1 MSSTKIKLI
10 GFLTLMGCVTADAGN
25 NFSILNEYK
34 TPDGG
39 IILTT
44 RKINKPGY
52 ELLKVTDF
60 SAPPTAT
67 RKSSANTTNR
77 KIDEPEDKRQP
88 LIIHAANGP
97 IIETRTLSNSSVSTS
112 NVSKPTSNNS
122 ASTSNVS
129 KPTSNNS
136 ASTSN
141 VSKFYNS
148 ANWPEDEKQN
158 FEYLKPG
165 EQVQVLEVA
174 PGLESYQLYNAQGY
188 SAIGQSIFR
197 DWDVPK
203 DSLINQAKKVGA
215 TFVTFSKYADSSITY
230 SVKDNLNNLAN
241 TVNPKNLAT
250 IIDPNNLGI
259 IYSYEVLFYVKDN
272 YTKNPNIFG
281 FKISSIPLETRKT
294 YQRNT
299 GAYVENVV
307 EGSRAYNANVLL
319 EDVIIAINGN
329 PISTL
334 NDFFEIKEKELKKTK
349 VLELKILRLVNNE
362 LKELN
367 IPVNF

>member
-10 GFLTLMGCVTADAGN
+10 GLLILMGCVTAEAST
-25 NFSILNEYK
+25 FYTYK
-34 TPDGG
+34 KPDGST
-39 IILTT
+39 IITT
-44 RKINKPGY
+44 REVKEPGY
-52 ELLKVTDF
+52 ELLNIT
-60 SAPPTAT
+60 
-67 RKSSANTTNR
+67 
-77 KIDEPEDKRQP
+77 
-88 LIIHAANGP
+88 IHQANGP
-97 IIETRTLSNSSVSTS
+97 ILETRGLSNNSVSTN

-122 ASTSNVS
+122 VSTNNVS
-129 KPTSNNS
+129 K
-136 ASTSN
+136 
-141 VSKFYNS
+141 YYYS
-148 ANWPEDEKQN
+148 ANWLEDAKKN

-203 DSLINQAKKVGA
+203 DSLISQAKKVGA

-272 YTKNPNIFG
+272 HYKTPNTFG
-281 FKISSIPLETRKT
+281 FRITDIPLEARKT

-307 EGSRAYNANVLL
+307 QGSKAYNANVLN
-319 EDVIIAINGN
+319 EDVIIAINNN
-329 PISTL
+329 PILTAD
-334 NDFFEIKEKELKKTK
+334 DFLKIKEKELKKTK

>member
-10 GFLTLMGCVTADAGN
+10 GLLILMGCVTAEAST
-25 NFSILNEYK
+25 FYTYK
-34 TPDGG
+34 KPDGAT
-39 IILTT
+39 IITN
-44 RKINKPGY
+44 REVKEPGY
-52 ELLKVTDF
+52 ELLNITIHQANGPILETRGLSNNSVSTSNVSK
-60 SAPPTAT
+60 PT
-67 RKSSANTTNR
+67 SNNSANTTNR

-88 LIIHAANGP
+88 LIIHAAAAP
-97 IIETRTLSNSSVSTS
+97 YLDDSYIASTKTVSTT
-112 NVSKPTSNNS
+112 NVSKY
-122 ASTSNVS
+122 
-129 KPTSNNS
+129 
-136 ASTSN
+136 
-141 VSKFYNS
+141 YNS
-148 ANWPEDEKQN
+148 VDWLGDAKKN

-203 DSLINQAKKVGA
+203 DSLISQAKKVGA

-272 YTKNPNIFG
+272 HYKTPNTFG
-281 FKISSIPLETRKT
+281 FRITDIPLEKRKT

-299 GAYVENVV
+299 GSYVENVV
-307 EGSRAYNANVLL
+307 EGSRAYKANVLI

>member
-1 MSSTKIKLI
+1 MSSMKIKLLGLLI
-10 GFLTLMGCVTADAGN
+10 LMGCVTAEAST
-25 NFSILNEYK
+25 FYTYK
-34 TPDGG
+34 KPDGAT
-39 IILTT
+39 IITT
-44 RKINKPGY
+44 REVKEPGY
-52 ELLKVTDF
+52 ELLNIT
-60 SAPPTAT
+60 
-67 RKSSANTTNR
+67 
-77 KIDEPEDKRQP
+77 
-88 LIIHAANGP
+88 IHQANGP
-97 IIETRTLSNSSVSTS
+97 ILETRGLSNNSVSTS
-112 NVSKPTSNNS
+112 NVSK
-122 ASTSNVS
+122 
-129 KPTSNNS
+129 
-136 ASTSN
+136 
-141 VSKFYNS
+141 YYYS
-148 ANWPEDEKQN
+148 ANWLEDAKKN

-174 PGLESYQLYNAQGY
+174 PGLDSYKSYSAQGY
-188 SAIGQSIFR
+188 SLIGESIFR

-203 DSLINQAKKVGA
+203 DSLISQAKKVGA

-259 IYSYEVLFYVKDN
+259 IYSYEVLFYVKN
-272 YTKNPNIFG
+272 NHHKTPNAFG
-281 FKISSIPLETRKT
+281 FRFTEIPLEKRKT

-299 GAYVENVV
+299 GSYVENVV
-307 EGSRAYNANVLL
+307 EGSRAYKANVLI

-334 NDFFEIKEKELKKTK
+334 NDFSEIKEKELKKTK

-362 LKELN
+362 LRELN

>member
-1 MSSTKIKLI
+1 MSSMKIKLLGLLI
-10 GFLTLMGCVTADAGN
+10 LMGCVTAEAST
-25 NFSILNEYK
+25 FYTYK
-34 TPDGG
+34 KPDGTT
-39 IILTT
+39 IIT
-44 RKINKPGY
+44 NKEVKEPGY
-52 ELLKVTDF
+52 ELLNIT
-60 SAPPTAT
+60 
-67 RKSSANTTNR
+67 
-77 KIDEPEDKRQP
+77 
-88 LIIHAANGP
+88 IHQANGP
-97 IIETRTLSNSSVSTS
+97 IIETRGLSNNSVSTN

-122 ASTSNVS
+122 VSTSNVS
-129 KPTSNNS
+129 K
-136 ASTSN
+136 
-141 VSKFYNS
+141 YYYS
-148 ANWPEDEKQN
+148 ANWLEDAKKN

-203 DSLINQAKKVGA
+203 DSLISQAKKVGA

-272 YTKNPNIFG
+272 NYKAPNKFG
-281 FKISSIPLETRKT
+281 FIISDIPLEKKKV

-299 GAYVENVV
+299 GAYITNVIQ
-307 EGSRAYNANVLL
+307 GSKAYNANVLSD
-319 EDVIIAINGN
+319 DVIIAINDN
-329 PISTL
+329 PILTVD
-334 NDFFEIKEKELKKTK
+334 DFDDIKVKELKKTK
-349 VLELKILRLVNNE
+349 VLNLKILRLVNNE

-367 IPVNF
+367 IPVNY

>member
-34 TPDGG
+34 TPDGAT
-39 IILTT
+39 ILTT

-122 ASTSNVS
+122 V
-129 KPTSNNS
+129 
-136 ASTSN
+136 STSN

-148 ANWPEDEKQN
+148 ADWREDAKQY

-165 EQVQVLEVA
+165 EQVQVLEVT
-174 PGLESYQLYNAQGY
+174 PGLDSYKSYSAQGY
-188 SAIGQSIFR
+188 SLIGESIFR
-197 DWDVPK
+197 DWDLPK

-215 TFVTFSKYADSSITY
+215 TFVTFSKYAESSVTY
-230 SVKDNLNNLAN
+230 SMKNDPDHLA
-241 TVNPKNLAT
+241 
-250 IIDPNNLGI
+250 IIDPNNLAI
-259 IYSYEVLFYVKDN
+259 IYSYDVLFYVKGN
-272 YTKNPNIFG
+272 HHKTPNAFG
-281 FKISSIPLETRKT
+281 FRFTEIPLEKRKT

-299 GAYVENVV
+299 GSYVENVV
-307 EGSRAYNANVLL
+307 EGSRAYKANVLI

-334 NDFFEIKEKELKKTK
+334 NDFSEIKEKELKKTK

-362 LKELN
+362 LRELN

>member
-1 MSSTKIKLI
+1 MKIKLI
-10 GFLTLMGCVTADAGN
+10 GLLILMGCVTVEAST
-25 NFSILNEYK
+25 FYTYK
-34 TPDGG
+34 KPDGAT
-39 IILTT
+39 IITT
-44 RKINKPGY
+44 REVKEPGY
-52 ELLKVTDF
+52 ELLNIT
-60 SAPPTAT
+60 
-67 RKSSANTTNR
+67 
-77 KIDEPEDKRQP
+77 
-88 LIIHAANGP
+88 IHQANGP
-97 IIETRTLSNSSVSTS
+97 ILETRGL
-112 NVSKPTSNNS
+112 SNNS
-122 ASTSNVS
+122 VSTSNVS

-148 ANWPEDEKQN
+148 VNWLGDAKKN

-174 PGLESYQLYNAQGY
+174 PGLESYQLYSAQGY

-203 DSLINQAKKVGA
+203 DSLISQAKKVGA
-215 TFVTFSKYADSSITY
+215 TFVTFSKYTES
-230 SVKDNLNNLAN
+230 
-241 TVNPKNLAT
+241 TVSYTKSD
-250 IIDPNNLGI
+250 DPNNLGF

-272 YTKNPNIFG
+272 HYKTPNTFG
-281 FKISSIPLETRKT
+281 FRITDIPLEKRKT

-307 EGSRAYNANVLL
+307 QGSKAYNANVLN
-319 EDVIIAINGN
+319 EDVIIAINNN
-329 PISTL
+329 PISTP
-334 NDFFEIKEKELKKTK
+334 NDFLEIKEKELKKTK
-349 VLELKILRLVNNE
+349 VLNLKILRLVNNE

>member
-52 ELLKVTDF
+52 ELLKVTDL

-97 IIETRTLSNSSVSTS
+97 IIETRTLSNNSVSTS

-122 ASTSNVS
+122 VD
-129 KPTSNNS
+129 
-136 ASTSN
+136 TSN

-148 ANWPEDEKQN
+148 VDWREDEKQN
-158 FEYLKPG
+158 SEYLKPG

-174 PGLESYQLYNAQGY
+174 PGLESYKSYSAQGY
-188 SAIGQSIFR
+188 KAIGQSIFR
-197 DWDVPK
+197 DWDVSK

-272 YTKNPNIFG
+272 SHKNPNAFG
-281 FKISSIPLETRKT
+281 FTISDIPLEKRKT

-299 GAYVENVV
+299 GSYVETVV
-307 EGSRAYNANVLL
+307 QGSKAYNANVLN
-319 EDVIIAINGN
+319 EDVIIAINNN
-329 PISTL
+329 PILTDD
-334 NDFFEIKEKELKKTK
+334 DFLKIKEKELKKTK

>member
-1 MSSTKIKLI
+1 MSSMKIKLLGLLI
-10 GFLTLMGCVTADAGN
+10 LMGCVTVEAST
-25 NFSILNEYK
+25 FYTYK
-34 TPDGG
+34 KPDGAT
-39 IILTT
+39 IITT
-44 RKINKPGY
+44 REVKEPGY
-52 ELLKVTDF
+52 ELLNIT
-60 SAPPTAT
+60 
-67 RKSSANTTNR
+67 
-77 KIDEPEDKRQP
+77 
-88 LIIHAANGP
+88 IHQANGP
-97 IIETRTLSNSSVSTS
+97 ILETRGLSNNSVSTS
-112 NVSKPTSNNS
+112 NVSK
-122 ASTSNVS
+122 
-129 KPTSNNS
+129 
-136 ASTSN
+136 
-141 VSKFYNS
+141 YYYS
-148 ANWPEDEKQN
+148 ANWQEDQKQN

-203 DSLINQAKKVGA
+203 DSLISQAKKVGA

-272 YTKNPNIFG
+272 YTKTPNAFG
-281 FKISSIPLETRKT
+281 FRFTEIPLEKRKT

-299 GAYVENVV
+299 GSYVENVV
-307 EGSRAYNANVLL
+307 AGSRAYKANVLI

-334 NDFFEIKEKELKKTK
+334 NDFSEIKEKELKKTK

-362 LKELN
+362 LRELN

>member
-1 MSSTKIKLI
+1 MSSMKIKLLGLLI
-10 GFLTLMGCVTADAGN
+10 LMGCVTAEAST
-25 NFSILNEYK
+25 FYTYK
-34 TPDGG
+34 KPDGAT
-39 IILTT
+39 IITT
-44 RKINKPGY
+44 REIKEPGY
-52 ELLKVTDF
+52 ELLNIT
-60 SAPPTAT
+60 
-67 RKSSANTTNR
+67 
-77 KIDEPEDKRQP
+77 
-88 LIIHAANGP
+88 IHQANGP
-97 IIETRTLSNSSVSTS
+97 ILETRGLSNNSVSTS

-122 ASTSNVS
+122 VSTSNVS
-129 KPTSNNS
+129 K
-136 ASTSN
+136 
-141 VSKFYNS
+141 YYYS
-148 ANWPEDEKQN
+148 ANWLEDAKKN

-203 DSLINQAKKVGA
+203 DSLISQAKKVGA

-241 TVNPKNLAT
+241 TVNPENLAT

-272 YTKNPNIFG
+272 YYKNPNVFG
-281 FKISSIPLETRKT
+281 FRITDIPLEARKT

-307 EGSRAYNANVLL
+307 QGSKAYNANVLN
-319 EDVIIAINGN
+319 EDVIIAINNN
-329 PISTL
+329 PILTAD
-334 NDFFEIKEKELKKTK
+334 DFLKIKEKELKKTK

>member
-1 MSSTKIKLI
+1 MSSMKIKLLGLLI
-10 GFLTLMGCVTADAGN
+10 LMGCVTAEAST
-25 NFSILNEYK
+25 FYTYK
-34 TPDGG
+34 KPDGAT
-39 IILTT
+39 IITT
-44 RKINKPGY
+44 REIKEPGY
-52 ELLKVTDF
+52 ELLNIT
-60 SAPPTAT
+60 
-67 RKSSANTTNR
+67 
-77 KIDEPEDKRQP
+77 
-88 LIIHAANGP
+88 IHQANGP
-97 IIETRTLSNSSVSTS
+97 ILETRGLSNNSVSTN

-122 ASTSNVS
+122 VSTSNVS
-129 KPTSNNS
+129 K
-136 ASTSN
+136 
-141 VSKFYNS
+141 YYYS
-148 ANWPEDEKQN
+148 ANWLEDAKKN

-203 DSLINQAKKVGA
+203 DSLISQAKKVGA

-272 YTKNPNIFG
+272 NYKAPNKFG
-281 FKISSIPLETRKT
+281 FIISDIPLEKKKV

-299 GAYVENVV
+299 GAYITNVIQ
-307 EGSRAYNANVLL
+307 GSKAYNANVLSD
-319 EDVIIAINGN
+319 DVIIAINDN
-329 PISTL
+329 PILTV
-334 NDFFEIKEKELKKTK
+334 DDCDDIKVKELKKTK
-349 VLELKILRLVNNE
+349 VLNLKILRLVNNE

>member
-1 MSSTKIKLI
+1 MKIKLLGLLI
-10 GFLTLMGCVTADAGN
+10 LMGCVTVEAST
-25 NFSILNEYK
+25 FYTYK
-34 TPDGG
+34 KPDGAT
-39 IILTT
+39 IITT
-44 RKINKPGY
+44 REVKEPGY
-52 ELLKVTDF
+52 ELLNIT
-60 SAPPTAT
+60 
-67 RKSSANTTNR
+67 
-77 KIDEPEDKRQP
+77 
-88 LIIHAANGP
+88 IHQANGP
-97 IIETRTLSNSSVSTS
+97 ILETRGL
-112 NVSKPTSNNS
+112 SNNS
-122 ASTSNVS
+122 VSTSNVS

-148 ANWPEDEKQN
+148 VNWLGDAKKN

-203 DSLINQAKKVGA
+203 DSLISQAKKVGA
-215 TFVTFSKYADSSITY
+215 TFVTFSKYTES
-230 SVKDNLNNLAN
+230 
-241 TVNPKNLAT
+241 TVSYTKSD
-250 IIDPNNLGI
+250 DPNNLGF

-272 YTKNPNIFG
+272 HYKTPNTFG
-281 FKISSIPLETRKT
+281 FRITDIPLEKRKT

-307 EGSRAYNANVLL
+307 QGSKAYNANVLN
-319 EDVIIAINGN
+319 EDVIIAINNN
-329 PISTL
+329 PISTP
-334 NDFFEIKEKELKKTK
+334 NDFLEIKEKELKKTK
-349 VLELKILRLVNNE
+349 VLNLKILRLVNNE

>member
-1 MSSTKIKLI
+1 MSSTKIKLLGLLI
-10 GFLTLMGCVTADAGN
+10 LMGCVTVEAST
-25 NFSILNEYK
+25 FYTYK
-34 TPDGG
+34 KPDGAT
-39 IILTT
+39 IITN
-44 RKINKPGY
+44 REVKEPGY
-52 ELLKVTDF
+52 ELLNITIHQANGPILETRGLSNNSVSTSNVSK
-60 SAPPTAT
+60 PT
-67 RKSSANTTNR
+67 SNNSANTTNR

-88 LIIHAANGP
+88 LIIHAAAP
-97 IIETRTLSNSSVSTS
+97 YLDDSYIASTKTVSTT
-112 NVSKPTSNNS
+112 NVSK
-122 ASTSNVS
+122 
-129 KPTSNNS
+129 
-136 ASTSN
+136 
-141 VSKFYNS
+141 YYYS
-148 ANWPEDEKQN
+148 ANWQEDQKQN

-188 SAIGQSIFR
+188 AAIGQSIFR
-197 DWDVPK
+197 DWDVSK

-272 YTKNPNIFG
+272 YTKNPNAFG
-281 FKISSIPLETRKT
+281 FRISDIPLEKRKT

-299 GAYVENVV
+299 GSYVENVV
-307 EGSRAYNANVLL
+307 EGSRAYKANVLI